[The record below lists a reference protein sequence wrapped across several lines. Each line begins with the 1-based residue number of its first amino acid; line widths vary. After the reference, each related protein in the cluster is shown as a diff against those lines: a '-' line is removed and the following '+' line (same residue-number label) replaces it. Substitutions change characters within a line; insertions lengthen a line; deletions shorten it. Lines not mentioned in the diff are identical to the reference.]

1 MLISAKV
8 LALRTFSAWALVAHF
23 TKSCPDRR
31 CDDTRRIDERRTLP
45 EGFYNFSDICV
56 PVDLFTPSLYKFDV
70 TGKNIEDDHTMDHE
84 HNKNILFIDEY
95 ILIS

>member
-1 MLISAKV
+1 MMMMKSVFWWRKPEYPETTD
-8 LALRTFSAWALVAHF
+8 LRQVGNGRNVPLSKCTLV
-23 TKSCPDRR
+23 
-31 CDDTRRIDERRTLP
+31 

-84 HNKNILFIDEY
+84 HTKKIFYLQMNIF
-95 ILIS
+95 